1 MAVNLRGR
9 IGRLE
14 GRCAGTGRASA
25 RCTACGASPSDPV
38 AYTCEPPRVIGED
51 DGDAACGNETCRGCG
66 RVLVYRC
73 QPPRDLAAAGAGP

>member
-14 GRCAGTGRASA
+14 GRCAGVKRASA
-25 RCTACGASPSDPV
+25 RCTACGVSPSDPV
-38 AYTCEPPRVIGED
+38 VYTCEPVRVIGDED
-51 DGDAACGNETCRGCG
+51 ADVRSGPEACLGCG

-73 QPPRDLAAAGAGP
+73 ETPRGLERSVA